1 MKTFKMKNWTKPEL
15 KSEIRDFRLDLGHA
29 FPKSN
34 LHFRISDLRWN
45 FVQFFISLCLLSFL
59 CSVPALGSAQSLA
72 DAARKE
78 RERQKE
84 VQKEV
89 KGPVTTFSA
98 QGAGAVTTVTA
109 TSSSTTAQLKPFE
122 LKDNNG
128 NDEKYWRKLFDKARS
143 DLKQAEDQVQ
153 LLDNKIKNL
162 NTEVL
167 NRSDIYN
174 RENVLGAQVSKNQK
188 ELDDAKKKVDDA
200 KQKISDLEDELHKAG
215 GPAGW
220 AR

>member
-1 MKTFKMKNWTKPEL
+1 MKKL
-15 KSEIRDFRLDLGHA
+15 
-29 FPKSN
+29 
-34 LHFRISDLRWN
+34 
-45 FVQFFISLCLLSFL
+45 VCVLCFL
-59 CSVPALGSAQSLA
+59 CCVPVFVSAQSLA

-78 RERQKE
+78 RARQKE

-89 KGPVTTFSA
+89 KGPVTTFTA
-98 QGAGAVTTVTA
+98 QGAGAAVTTTA
-109 TSSSTTAQLKPFE
+109 TTSSTQAQVKPFE

-143 DLKQAEDQVQ
+143 DLKSAEDQVQ

-162 NTEVL
+162 NTAIL

-174 RENVLGAQVSKNQK
+174 RENVLGVEVTKNQK
-188 ELDDAKKKVDDA
+188 ESEDAQKKVDEA
-200 KQKISDLEDELHKAG
+200 RQKISDLEEDLRKAG